1 MSNKIRKEERSND
14 IRSNFR
20 RNRARMPNADYSNEE
35 KMNDLAEGQ
44 VLEIHATDKG
54 AKADLAAWAKSSGH
68 ELIMQTE
75 EGHVLKFWMRKGS

>member
-1 MSNKIRKEERSND
+1 MTSDQLLDVTGLACPMPIIRTKK
-14 IRSNFR
+14 
-20 RNRARMPNADYSNEE
+20 

-68 ELIMQTE
+68 ELITQTE

>member
-1 MSNKIRKEERSND
+1 MTSDHILDVTGLTCPMPIIRTKK
-14 IRSNFR
+14 
-20 RNRARMPNADYSNEE
+20 

-68 ELIMQTE
+68 ELITQTD
-75 EGHVLKFWMRKGS
+75 EGHVLKFWVRKGS

>member
-1 MSNKIRKEERSND
+1 MTSDQLLDVTGLACPMPIIRTKK
-14 IRSNFR
+14 
-20 RNRARMPNADYSNEE
+20 
-35 KMNDLAEGQ
+35 KMNDLVEGQ

-68 ELIMQTE
+68 ELITQTE

>member
-1 MSNKIRKEERSND
+1 MISDQMLDVTGLACPMPIIRTKK
-14 IRSNFR
+14 
-20 RNRARMPNADYSNEE
+20 

-68 ELIMQTE
+68 ELITQTE
-75 EGHVLKFWMRKGS
+75 EGHVLKFWVRKGS

>member
-1 MSNKIRKEERSND
+1 MTSDQILDVTGLACPMPIIRTKK
-14 IRSNFR
+14 
-20 RNRARMPNADYSNEE
+20 

-68 ELIMQTE
+68 ELITQTE

>member
-1 MSNKIRKEERSND
+1 MTSDHILDVTGLACPMPIIRTKK
-14 IRSNFR
+14 
-20 RNRARMPNADYSNEE
+20 

-68 ELIMQTE
+68 ELITQTD
-75 EGHVLKFWMRKGS
+75 EGQVL

>member
-1 MSNKIRKEERSND
+1 MTSDEILDVTGLACPMPIIRTKK
-14 IRSNFR
+14 
-20 RNRARMPNADYSNEE
+20 

-68 ELIMQTE
+68 ELITKTE

>member
-1 MSNKIRKEERSND
+1 MTSDHILDVTGLACPMPIIRTKK
-14 IRSNFR
+14 
-20 RNRARMPNADYSNEE
+20 

-68 ELIMQTE
+68 ELITQTD
-75 EGHVLKFWMRKGS
+75 EGQVLKFWVRKGS

>member
-1 MSNKIRKEERSND
+1 MTSDQMLDVKGLACPMPIIRTKK
-14 IRSNFR
+14 
-20 RNRARMPNADYSNEE
+20 

-68 ELIMQTE
+68 ELLSQTE
-75 EGHVLKFWMRKGS
+75 EGHVLKFWVRKGS

>member
-1 MSNKIRKEERSND
+1 MTSDQILDVTGLACPMPIIRTKK
-14 IRSNFR
+14 
-20 RNRARMPNADYSNEE
+20 

-44 VLEIHATDKG
+44 VLEIHVTDKG

-68 ELIMQTE
+68 ELITQTE

>member
-1 MSNKIRKEERSND
+1 MTSDQILDVTGLACPMPIIRTK
-14 IRSNFR
+14 
-20 RNRARMPNADYSNEE
+20 
-35 KMNDLAEGQ
+35 KKLNDLAEGQ

-68 ELIMQTE
+68 ELITQTE